1 MIRVSRPAT
10 APKHLRTSAAQKT
23 RALCEAVTSGN
34 HDVEVDR
41 AVLKKVKPALEAA
54 QHGKCCYCESKVR
67 SADVEHFRPVKS
79 TRQSVQKSPRKK
91 PGYYWLAYDWQNLLW
106 ACRDCNEYCK
116 NDRFPLQNPAARARS
131 PKDDLSTE
139 KPLLID
145 PATED
150 PAQHLRFHA
159 EEVLALTP
167 QDRVSRKGRTTVAVL
182 GLSEPSIT
190 ALRQAHYEEMRR
202 IYEIY
207 QALRASGADPNAEA
221 QLAEVLRDK
230 AKDSAPYA
238 AMARAALTRWSIP
251 WEP

>member
-1 MIRVSRPAT
+1 MIRVDRPRA
-10 APKHLRTSAAQKT
+10 APKHLRTRAAQKT
-23 RALCEAVTSGN
+23 RALCKAVASGN

-41 AVLKKVKPALEAA
+41 AVLKKVKPALKAA

-79 TRQSVQKSPRKK
+79 TRQSAQKSPRKK

-106 ACRDCNEYCK
+106 ACRDCNEYFK

-131 PKDDLSTE
+131 HKDDLSAE

-167 QDRVSRKGRTTVAVL
+167 QGRVSRKGRTTVAVL
-182 GLSEPSIT
+182 GLSEPNIT
-190 ALRQAHYEEMRR
+190 ALRQDHYAKMSC
-202 IYEIY
+202 INAAY
-207 QALRASGADPNAEA
+207 QALRASGTDPNVEDQLA
-221 QLAEVLRDK
+221 QLLRDW
-230 AKDSAPYA
+230 AKDSAEFA
-238 AMARAALTRWSIP
+238 AMARAALTAWGIP